1 MAKETTP
8 KAPKKATTKKEGE
21 QNIEASTT
29 NDVKKS
35 EPVNDAKESIKKES
49 EQKQVETFKVFDK
62 KSNRPRML
70 TQEEIDLDPTRYQL
84 R

>member
-8 KAPKKATTKKEGE
+8 KATKKATKKEE

-35 EPVNDAKESIKKES
+35 EPTNDAKESIKKEG

-62 KSNRPRML
+62 KSNRPRTL
-70 TQEEIDLDPTRYQL
+70 TQEQINLDPKRYQL

>member
-1 MAKETTP
+1 MAQEKTP
-8 KAPKKATTKKEGE
+8 KATKKATTKKEG
-21 QNIEASTT
+21 
-29 NDVKKS
+29 
-35 EPVNDAKESIKKES
+35 

-70 TQEEIDLDPTRYQL
+70 TQEEINLDPTRYQL

>member
-8 KAPKKATTKKEGE
+8 KVTKKATIKKEE
-21 QNIEASTT
+21 QNIESSI
-29 NDVKKS
+29 NGVKKS
-35 EPVNDAKESIKKES
+35 EPTNDTKESIKKEG

-62 KSNRPRML
+62 KSNRPRVL
-70 TQEEIDLDPTRYQL
+70 TQEEINLDTTRYKL